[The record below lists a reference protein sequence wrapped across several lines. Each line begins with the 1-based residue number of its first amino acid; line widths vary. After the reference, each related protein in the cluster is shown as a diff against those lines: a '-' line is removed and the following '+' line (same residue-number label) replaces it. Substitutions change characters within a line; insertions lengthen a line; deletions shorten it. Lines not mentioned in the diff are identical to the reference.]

1 MSLVPV
7 VLIATLN
14 TLIYKKIHKYTDC
27 NEDNDEYDEIIL
39 PVKVTPIV
47 TIIMRI

>member
-27 NEDNDEYDEIIL
+27 NEDNDEDGEFIL
-39 PVKVTPIV
+39 PAQVTPIV
-47 TIIMRI
+47 MRIR

>member
-27 NEDNDEYDEIIL
+27 NEDNDEDGEIIL
-39 PVKVTPIV
+39 PVQE
-47 TIIMRI
+47 MRIIRI